1 MNFSINSWG
10 RTARRLTAL
19 VLLCAACGQI
29 DVSDVARVRQE
40 FPPVQ
45 LQGIDRADLA
55 IADFRGKVLVVN
67 VWATWCP
74 PCRKEMPGLERLNA
88 RLDPA
93 RATVIG
99 LSVENDAHQVR
110 EWLKQSKITFAN
122 YLDTGTPNAREL
134 LHITTYPQTF
144 FIAPDGRLI
153 ARLEGARDWD
163 DPKWVVMIDSA
174 SSAVMTAQR

>member
-1 MNFSINSWG
+1 MNFSINACG
-10 RTARRLTAL
+10 RTARRLTVL
-19 VLLCAACGQI
+19 VLTCAACGKI

-40 FPPVQ
+40 FPPVH

-55 IADFRGKVLVVN
+55 TADFRGKVLVIN

-88 RLDPA
+88 RLDPK
-93 RATVIG
+93 RAAVIG

-153 ARLEGARDWD
+153 ARLEGAHDWD

-174 SSAVMTAQR
+174 SSAVMTEQR